1 MSPSDLAWVLE
12 VRLVLTY
19 TGELSLFLPIWV
31 GYRRWA
37 VLQKHHKVVLWCC
50 VMWAVLTGVG
60 EILFAAKQH
69 NLFVWNTVTILE
81 TLFLGYAFY
90 LVLHSSKSR
99 RFLRIAAGV
108 FVVLA
113 VTDFFYLSGLK
124 ATTVYTVA
132 AESVLLITTVLLYFE
147 QLLQELRTTSLER
160 NPMFLIGIGVI
171 TYFAGT
177 VMVFLL
183 QDSVSGVQE
192 MLMMMVNSVLSLVL
206 NSIIAWA
213 FLLVG
218 KIQPPTV
225 VLLSSASLPDRQTM
239 RQ

>member
-1 MSPSDLAWVLE
+1 MPTPDLAWVLE
-12 VRLVLTY
+12 VRPVLTY
-19 TGELSLFLPIWV
+19 TAELSLLLPIWM
-31 GYRRWA
+31 GYRRWS

-50 VMWAVLTGVG
+50 LMWAVLTVIG
-60 EILFAAKQH
+60 EILFATKQH

-90 LVLHSSKSR
+90 LVIRSSKLR
-99 RFLRIAAGV
+99 HFLRIGAGI

-124 ATTVYTVA
+124 AVTVYTVA
-132 AESVLLITTVLLYFE
+132 AETVLLITTVLLYFE
-147 QLLQELRTTSLER
+147 QLLQELRATSLER
-160 NPMFLIGIGVI
+160 NPMFLIGVGVI
-171 TYFAGT
+171 IYFAGT

-183 QDSVSGVQE
+183 QNSVSGVQE

-213 FLLVG
+213 FLLTG
-218 KIQPPTV
+218 KTQPTTV
-225 VLLSSASLPDRQTM
+225 ALTSSASLPNRQSVS
-239 RQ
+239 

>member
-1 MSPSDLAWVLE
+1 MPTPDLAWVLK
-12 VRLVLTY
+12 VRPILTY
-19 TGELSLFLPIWV
+19 TSELSLLLPIGV
-31 GYRRWA
+31 GYRYWS
-37 VLQKHHKVVLWCC
+37 VLQKHHKVILWCC
-50 VMWAVLTGVG
+50 VMWAVLTAIG

-90 LVLHSSKSR
+90 SVLRSSKAR
-99 RFLRIAAGV
+99 YFLRIAAGV
-108 FVVLA
+108 FIVLA
-113 VTDFFYLSGLK
+113 VTDFFYLSGLE

-132 AESVLLITTVLLYFE
+132 AESALLISTVLLYFE
-147 QLLQELRTTSLER
+147 QLLQELRTSSMER
-160 NPMFLIGIGVI
+160 NPMFVIGIGVI
-171 TYFAGT
+171 IYFAGT

-192 MLMMMVNSVLSLVL
+192 MLMMMVNSVLSLIL

-218 KIQPPTV
+218 KMQPPTIP
-225 VLLSSASLPDRQTM
+225 SMPSASYSNRQIIH
-239 RQ
+239 R

>member
-1 MSPSDLAWVLE
+1 MLTSDLAWVLK

-19 TGELSLFLPIWV
+19 TSELSLLLPIWV

-50 VMWAVLTGVG
+50 VMWTVLTVIG
-60 EILFAAKQH
+60 EILFAVKQH

-81 TLFLGYAFY
+81 TLFLSYAFY
-90 LVLHSSKSR
+90 LKIRSSKAR
-99 RFLRIAAGV
+99 RLLRIAAGV

-124 ATTVYTVA
+124 ATTVYAVA
-132 AESVLLITTVLLYFE
+132 AESVFLITTVLLYFE
-147 QLLQELRTTSLER
+147 QLLQELRTTSLGR
-160 NPMFLIGIGVI
+160 TPMFLIGIGVI

-177 VMVFLL
+177 LMVFLL
-183 QDSVSGVQE
+183 QNSVSGIQE
-192 MLMMMVNSVLSLVL
+192 MLMMTVNSVLSLVL

-213 FLLVG
+213 FFLIG
-218 KIQPPTV
+218 KLQPPTV
-225 VLLSSASLPDRQTM
+225 AFTSSASLPDRQTI